1 MTIKQAMTMR
11 VMAHPGSFLLSCV
24 VPEVGA
30 SVARVGACVARV
42 GVRVGARVGARVV
55 SPDS

>member
-24 VPEVGA
+24 VSDVGA
-30 SVARVGACVARV
+30 SVARVGACVGAC
-42 GVRVGARVGARVV
+42 VGARVGARVV

>member
-1 MTIKQAMTMR
+1 MPIITIKQAMTIR

-30 SVARVGACVARV
+30 SVTVVGACVARV
-42 GVRVGARVGARVV
+42 GACVGARVGC
-55 SPDS
+55 